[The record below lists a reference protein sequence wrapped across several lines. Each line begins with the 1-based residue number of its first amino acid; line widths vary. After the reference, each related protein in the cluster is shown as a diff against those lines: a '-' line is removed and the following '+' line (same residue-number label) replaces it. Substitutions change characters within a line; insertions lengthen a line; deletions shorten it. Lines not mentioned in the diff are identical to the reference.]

1 VADFQFMTVPVI
13 VGTMVALGDSIGGPV
28 MVDDALNAETIAREV
43 NAVTF
48 GLVTA
53 A

>member
-1 VADFQFMTVPVI
+1 VADFQFMTAPVI
-13 VGTMVALGDSIGGPV
+13 VGTMVAPCESIGGRV
-28 MVDDALNAETIAREV
+28 IVGGVLNAETIAREV

-48 GLVTA
+48 GLLTA